1 MRLPIRL
8 RLTIVFTL
16 TMAVLLTVT
25 GGFLYFRLGA
35 EMLRTVD
42 TALLSQADA
51 VAAGIGQQ
59 GAAFGAPDTASTRA
73 LGSFAQVL
81 GPHGAIL
88 ETSSTVA
95 GSPAVPAA
103 MLSHIHGPTYID
115 RVVHGVNGTAR
126 ILVVP
131 REGVWVVT
139 GTSLQNRDDMLSQL
153 LVLML
158 VGGPVTLAIASVAGW
173 AVAGAAL
180 RPVDRMSREAAAIS
194 VSEPGRR
201 LPIPAGRDEIARL
214 GNTLNAML
222 GRLEAAFDRER
233 RFVDDAS
240 HELRTPLAVLKAELD
255 LAQSRSR
262 TNQELQAAVRSAAE
276 ETDRLTA
283 LAELL
288 LVFSRAE
295 GGRMPLHRQQA
306 RLDELLQDACSAL
319 ALPAAAAGVDV
330 RVVPHGVTAFV
341 DRVRVRQAV
350 ENVVSNAL
358 GHTPR
363 GGQVRVSATRDGDT
377 VRLTVEDTGSG
388 FDPAFLPRAFDPFAR
403 GPAEKAGSGQ
413 GAGLGLAIVRAT
425 AEAHGG
431 RAAAANR
438 AEGGARVT
446 LFLHAA
452 R

>member
-1 MRLPIRL
+1 MRVPIRL

-16 TMAVLLTVT
+16 TMAVLLTLT

-35 EMLRTVD
+35 ELLRTVD
-42 TALLSQADA
+42 AALLSEADA

-59 GAAFGAPDTASTRA
+59 GAAFGAPEAASTRG

-81 GPHGAIL
+81 GPPGTVL
-88 ETSSTVA
+88 ETSPVV
-95 GSPAVPAA
+95 GGNPAVPAA
-103 MLSHIHGPTYID
+103 MLARIHGPAYID
-115 RVVHGVNGTAR
+115 RVVHGIRGTAR

-131 REGVWVVT
+131 RDGVWVVT

-158 VGGPVTLAIASVAGW
+158 AGGPVALAIASAAGW
-173 AVAGAAL
+173 ALAGGAL
-180 RPVDRMSREAAAIS
+180 RPVERMSREAAAIS

-201 LPIPAGRDEIARL
+201 LPIPAGRDEITRL

-240 HELRTPLAVLKAELD
+240 HELRTPLAILKAELD

-262 TNQELQAAVRSAAE
+262 TSRELLAAVRSAAE
-276 ETDRLTA
+276 EADRLTA
-283 LAELL
+283 LAETL

-295 GGRMPLHRQQA
+295 GGRLLLHREQA

-319 ALPAAAAGVDV
+319 AVRAAAAGVDV
-330 RVVPHGVTAFV
+330 RVIPHAVTAFI
-341 DRVRVRQAV
+341 DPVRVRQAV
-350 ENVVSNAL
+350 DNVVSNAL
-358 GHTPR
+358 RHTPR
-363 GGQVRVSATRDGDT
+363 GGQVRVSATRDGET
-377 VRLTVEDTGSG
+377 VRLTVEDTGAG
-388 FDPAFLPRAFDPFAR
+388 FDPAFLPRAFDPFAT
-403 GPAEKAGSGQ
+403 GPAEQAGSGQ

-446 LFLHAA
+446 LSLPAA